1 MLFRSVVGYAQLVAK
16 IYNSAKLVQAE
27 KEQKLVALD
36 QENKRQLDKLDSFA
50 KIKIRSE
57 LVQLGVPQGP
67 KPAKSPSSAEQEPN
81 EETS

>member
-1 MLFRSVVGYAQLVAK
+1 MTGVQTCALPIFVAK

-67 KPAKSPSSAEQEPN
+67 KPGKSPSLAEQEPN
-81 EETS
+81 EDTS